1 MSDRP
6 VSAVVLA
13 AGEGTRMRSS
23 RPKPLHRLC
32 GRPMVVHVL
41 DALAELELQRAVVV
55 VGHGAERVTKTLLEH
70 TVAHLLVEFV
80 EQPVQRGTG
89 DAVAVALTAFPDD
102 DDDFDGG
109 DIVVLPGDTPLLRPP
124 TLAALVRAHRQ
135 ANAAATVLTAELV
148 GPTGYGRIVRGKDD
162 RVARIVEQADA
173 TEEERQ
179 IREVNTGIYAF
190 RRSVLAPALRRLS
203 PDNVQ
208 GEYYLTD
215 IIGVLYGAGYPVT
228 SLMVADSMEVA
239 GVNDRAQLAVAEA
252 ELRDRINE
260 RWMRRGVTM
269 LDPERTYVDTS
280 VTLAAD
286 VTLFPGTL
294 LQGNTVIATGCEI
307 GPNSHLVD
315 CIVDERATV
324 TNSVARSAEIGAD
337 AVVGPY
343 ATILPG
349 SRVAPG
355 TVTGPCFVGQ
365 DLFGPDDD
373 VPDEEV
379 PDEEVPDEEVG
390 AS

>member
-32 GRPMVVHVL
+32 GRPMVLHVL

-148 GPTGYGRIVRGKDD
+148 DPTGYGRIVRGKDD

-228 SLMVADSMEVA
+228 SLLVADSMEVA

-315 CIVDERATV
+315 CVVGERATV

-355 TVTGPCFVGQ
+355 TVTRPCFVGQ

-373 VPDEEV
+373 VR
-379 PDEEVPDEEVG
+379 DEEVPDEEVG

>member
-1 MSDRP
+1 MDDRP

-32 GRPMVVHVL
+32 GRPMVLHVL

-80 EQPVQRGTG
+80 EQAVQRGTG

-102 DDDFDGG
+102 DDYDGG

-135 ANAAATVLTAELV
+135 ANAAATVLTAEV
-148 GPTGYGRIVRGKDD
+148 ADPAGYGRIVRGKDD
-162 RVARIVEQADA
+162 RVVRIVEQGDA
-173 TEEERQ
+173 TDEERQ

-190 RRSVLAPALRRLS
+190 RRNVLAPALRRLS
-203 PDNVQ
+203 PDNAQ

-215 IIGVLYGAGYPVT
+215 IIGVLHSAGYPVT
-228 SLMVADSMEVA
+228 SLLVSDSMEVA

-280 VTLAAD
+280 VILAPD
-286 VTLFPGTL
+286 VTVFPGTL
-294 LQGNTVIATGCEI
+294 LQGTTVIATGCEI

-315 CIVDERATV
+315 CVVGARATV

-349 SRVAPG
+349 ARVAPG
-355 TVTGPCFVGQ
+355 TVTGPNYIGISE
-365 DLFGPDDD
+365 D
-373 VPDEEV
+373 
-379 PDEEVPDEEVG
+379 
-390 AS
+390 